1 MITNGFTYIAVLVFI
16 AALLVWL
23 QRYTKSKFFDY
34 APPIVLLYLI
44 TMILCTLGAWDME
57 ATKPAYSVLKN
68 NLLYAM
74 LEGRVALHELA
85 GPLELLGGQARDEH
99 VALACGDERVYDA
112 GDLLGRLALA
122 VDDLA
127 RAAPGASRE
136 VELRIADVC
145 HFGCG
150 G

>member
-1 MITNGFTYIAVLVFI
+1 MITNGFTYI

-74 LEGRVALHELA
+74 IFLMLLRCDIRKIIKL
-85 GPLELLGGQARDEH
+85 GPKMLGGFFAASVHLVGLHCHLRHHEG
-99 VALACGDERVYDA
+99 APWLRSMEGT
-112 GDLLGRLALA
+112 GRS
-122 VDDLA
+122 V
-127 RAAPGASRE
+127 R
-136 VELRIADVC
+136 
-145 HFGCG
+145 
-150 G
+150 

>member
-1 MITNGFTYIAVLVFI
+1 MV
-16 AALLVWL
+16 
-23 QRYTKSKFFDY
+23 
-34 APPIVLLYLI
+34 
-44 TMILCTLGAWDME
+44 
-57 ATKPAYSVLKN
+57 
-68 NLLYAM
+68 
-74 LEGRVALHELA
+74 LEGRAALHELA

-99 VALACGDERVYDA
+99 VALAGGEERVHDA

-145 HFGCG
+145 HSGRGSWPRYLCHLRYAFSRASAAASAGLG
-150 G
+150 SMLPSVRTRSAASGWEAMNLSTVLLSDSGVMASPLSK